1 MPATLDVLQ
10 AELLREKQQEL
21 LTDSCI
27 SQSQHVEV
35 ERQLERWVP
44 DDDALECP
52 ELDNIF
58 DGHWNRLLDQTSFV
72 HLIFVKVLNFSAMMK
87 LMT

>member
-1 MPATLDVLQ
+1 MPSTLDVFR

-27 SQSQHVEV
+27 SQSRHGEV
-35 ERQLERWVP
+35 ERQLQRWVP

-58 DGHWNRLLDQTSFV
+58 DGHWNRLLDHSSLG
-72 HLIFVKVLNFSAMMK
+72 HLIFVEVLIFQ
-87 LMT
+87 LW